1 MSYLDI
7 AKRQLPN
14 DEGRRNRLYRD
25 TVGKL
30 TTGVGRN
37 VDDVAFSDDEI
48 DLMFD
53 NDCKRADT
61 VCRGLF
67 PFFDALTDNR
77 KAALLN
83 LAFNLG
89 PGLSAFHHMIAAV
102 NKEDYAEAA
111 RQMKAS
117 KWYTQVQPSRSE
129 RLVKMMQ
136 EG

>member
-1 MSYLDI
+1 MSYLAI
-7 AKRQLPN
+7 AEAQLPL
-14 DEGRRNRLYRD
+14 DEGKRNRVYKD
-25 TVGKL
+25 QFGNQTVGI
-30 TTGVGRN
+30 GRN
-37 VDDVAFSDDEI
+37 IDAVAFSDDEI
-48 DLMFD
+48 ALMFD

-102 NKEDYAEAA
+102 NKEDYAEAS